1 MYGGRGRKDLPMRI
15 VVIAGEPAFRLGVG
29 MAVERTDDLEVV
41 ADAADARSGFAAVDA
56 NQPDVVLVDVSLRGM
71 DGIDATRE
79 VRRRAPR
86 ARVLLLA
93 SWPRERDVLDGFAAG
108 ASGYALKTDP
118 IESLY
123 EAIRMVGA
131 GQRYLA
137 PGLRGWSQDA
147 APEGQAAQG
156 GRDVLRALSLRERE
170 VLSLVVKGR
179 RSRDIAAELCISIKT
194 VETHRNH
201 INRKLGCTSAAD
213 LTRFAADNG
222 LLRSVP
228 EGGDQRLV
236 LVVVDDHGGA
246 STGLLQAAE
255 ARGYHTGRAPSAAT
269 ALSEVR
275 TAEGPAVRIVEN
287 GGGSHRV
294 RAVVSVPGPEG
305 AQWVV
310 GTLDQ
315 DEATPPGLLSLT
327 S

>member
-1 MYGGRGRKDLPMRI
+1 MRI
-15 VVIAGEPAFRLGVG
+15 VVIAGEPAFRLGIG
-29 MAVERTDDLEVV
+29 MAVERTDDLQLV
-41 ADAADARSGFAAVDA
+41 ADAADARSGFAAVDSTA
-56 NQPDVVLVDVSLRGM
+56 PDVVLIDVSLRGM

-118 IESLY
+118 IELLY
-123 EAIRMVGA
+123 EAIRAVGG

-147 APEGQAAQG
+147 APEGQSRDG
-156 GRDVLRALSLRERE
+156 VRDVLRALSLRERE

-228 EGGDQRLV
+228 ENGDQRLL
-236 LVVVDDHGGA
+236 LVVVDDQP
-246 STGLLQAAE
+246 GLRAQLERMAE
-255 ARGYHTGRAPSAAT
+255 ARGYQCGRAPTAAQ
-269 ALSEVR
+269 ALAEVR
-275 TAEGPAVRIVEN
+275 ATENPALRLVED

-294 RAVVSVPGPEG
+294 RAVALMPGPDG
-305 AQWVV
+305 AQWLVGALDQTETGPP
-310 GTLDQ
+310 GTLVR
-315 DEATPPGLLSLT
+315 LS
-327 S
+327 SA

>member
-1 MYGGRGRKDLPMRI
+1 MRI
-15 VVIAGEPAFRLGVG
+15 VVIAGEPAFRLGIKL
-29 MAVERTDDLEVV
+29 ALERTGDLQV
-41 ADAADARSGFAAVDA
+41 AAEAGDARTGFAAVDSA
-56 NQPDVVLVDVSLRGM
+56 DPEVVLIDVSLRGM

-79 VRRRAPR
+79 VRRRATR

-93 SWPRERDVLDGFAAG
+93 SWPRERDVLEGFAAG

-123 EAIRMVGA
+123 EAIRTVGA

-147 APEGQAAQG
+147 ATNGSDG
-156 GRDVLRALSLRERE
+156 RRDVLKALSLRERE

-179 RSRDIAAELCISIKT
+179 RSRDIASELCISIKT

-228 EGGDQRLV
+228 EGESRLV
-236 LVVVDDHGGA
+236 LVVVDDQPGA
-246 STGLLQAAE
+246 RAELLRAAE
-255 ARGYHTGRAPSAAT
+255 ARGYECGRAASAST
-269 ALSEVR
+269 ALAEVR
-275 TAEGPAVRIVEN
+275 AAETPALRLVEE
-287 GGGSHRV
+287 GGGAQRV
-294 RAVVSVPGPEG
+294 RAVVSVPNAEG
-305 AQWVV
+305 GHWLLAA
-310 GTLDQ
+310 LDQ
-315 DEATPPGLLSLT
+315 TETTPSTLLSL
-327 S
+327 SS